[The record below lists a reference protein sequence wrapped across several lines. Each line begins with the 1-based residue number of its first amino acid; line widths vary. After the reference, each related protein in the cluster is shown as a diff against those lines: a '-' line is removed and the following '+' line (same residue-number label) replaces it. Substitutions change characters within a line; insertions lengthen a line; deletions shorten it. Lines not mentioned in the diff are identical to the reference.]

1 MFVTDPR
8 LDQVQ
13 KIVESL
19 VTKSLLSNTN
29 CLVTSD
35 NTLVL
40 LVDDTLLYIV
50 PLNNEVSYPSIGFS
64 YAKFMY
70 EVSSKSITDFTT
82 ASLDIYDTFITIK
95 LLNFRTAYY
104 GYELE
109 QVMPVAFNDD
119 LKTDESFTDY
129 LSIKSDDGMKYYKL
143 PALQPGKQY
152 MIPIFTGFPN
162 ITSQDKLGVYVYDL
176 YNGFLIG
183 RFKIFKKKINRDIN
197 IFFRMLDITGGM
209 QR

>member
-1 MFVTDPR
+1 MFVIDPR

-13 KIVESL
+13 KVVESL
-19 VTKSLLSNTN
+19 VTKSLLYNTS

-35 NTLVL
+35 NTLVI
-40 LVDDTLLYIV
+40 LVDNTLLYIV
-50 PLNNEVSYPSIGFS
+50 PLRSEVSYPSLGFS
-64 YAKFMY
+64 YTKFMY
-70 EVSSKSITDFTT
+70 EVSSKSITDFTK
-82 ASLDIYDTFITIK
+82 ASLDIYDSLITTK
-95 LLNFRTAYY
+95 LLNFRATYY

-109 QVMPVAFNDD
+109 QVMPVAFNSD
-119 LKTDESFTDY
+119 LKTDESFANY

-143 PALQPGKQY
+143 PALQAGKQY
-152 MIPIFTGFPN
+152 MIPIFTGFPG
-162 ITSQDKLGVYVYDL
+162 ITSQDKLGIYVYDL

-197 IFFRMLDITGGM
+197 IFFRMIDITGGV

>member
-29 CLVTSD
+29 CLVTND
-35 NTLVL
+35 NTLVI

-50 PLNNEVSYPSIGFS
+50 PLSNEISYPSIGFS

-95 LLNFRTAYY
+95 LLTL
-104 GYELE
+104 GC
-109 QVMPVAFNDD
+109 
-119 LKTDESFTDY
+119 
-129 LSIKSDDGMKYYKL
+129 
-143 PALQPGKQY
+143 
-152 MIPIFTGFPN
+152 GFG
-162 ITSQDKLGVYVYDL
+162 LWL
-176 YNGFLIG
+176 YIEFV
-183 RFKIFKKKINRDIN
+183 
-197 IFFRMLDITGGM
+197 
-209 QR
+209 